1 MEAFSCIT
9 TSADRWLDRVSS
21 RSGGVETILAFD
33 GLSSRS
39 MLTKTALEQGFFGLA

>member
-1 MEAFSCIT
+1 MHHKISGQVEGE
-9 TSADRWLDRVSS
+9 LGRVSS

-39 MLTKTALEQGFFGLA
+39 MLTKRALEQGFFGLA